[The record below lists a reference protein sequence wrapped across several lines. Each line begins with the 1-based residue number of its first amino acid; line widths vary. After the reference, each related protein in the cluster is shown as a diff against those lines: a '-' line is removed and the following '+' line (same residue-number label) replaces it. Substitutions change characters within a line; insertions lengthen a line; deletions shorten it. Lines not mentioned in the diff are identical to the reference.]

1 MTGIQFGEVP
11 NHSVKAF
18 KREMDTLPSPR
29 GAAAQIMARL
39 TSDRCLCDVL
49 FFAEETPRW
58 LARRRYKS
66 LCN

>member
-29 GAAAQIMARL
+29 GCSNHGS
-39 TSDRCLCDVL
+39 SDI
-49 FFAEETPRW
+49 
-58 LARRRYKS
+58 
-66 LCN
+66 